1 MSLIT
6 DISTIVSELYP
17 ASTFVLSSKF
27 QANVTAFLAEL
38 SEMPLI
44 ILDNDL
50 PKNNSIQKNNNV
62 LKDSKILISFLD
74 LDENGTDADSEA
86 IRAAMEAMADRIAV
100 KIYQL
105 IPCRLVSGN
114 QKYKVTPLFHVFSSN
129 LTGVSLEMQ
138 ANYNEIVNF

>member
-6 DISTIVSELYP
+6 DISAIVSELYP
-17 ASTFVLSSKF
+17 DSTFVLSSKF

-38 SEMPLI
+38 SELPLI

-50 PKNNSIQKNNNV
+50 PRNASIQKNNNV
-62 LKDSKILISFLD
+62 LKDSKILISFLN
-74 LDENGTDADSEA
+74 LDSNGTDADSEE
-86 IRAAMEAMADRIAV
+86 IRAAMEAMADRVAV

-129 LTGVSLEMQ
+129 LTGVALEMQ

>member
-6 DISTIVSELYP
+6 DITSIITELYP
-17 ASTFVLSSKF
+17 DSNFILSSKF
-27 QANVTAFLAEL
+27 QANVSAFLTDL
-38 SEMPLI
+38 SELPLI

-50 PKNNSIQKNNNV
+50 PRTASIQKNNNV
-62 LKDSKILISFLD
+62 LKDSKILISFLN
-74 LDENGTDADSEA
+74 LDNNGTDADSEA
-86 IRAAMEAMADRIAV
+86 IRSEMEAMADRVAV

-129 LTGVSLEMQ
+129 LTGVALEMQ